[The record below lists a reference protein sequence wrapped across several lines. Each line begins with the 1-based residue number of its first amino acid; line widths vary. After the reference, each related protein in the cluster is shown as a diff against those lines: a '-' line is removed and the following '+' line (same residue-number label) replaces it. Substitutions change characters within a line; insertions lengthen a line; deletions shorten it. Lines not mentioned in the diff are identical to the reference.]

1 MEISA
6 KFGKTTKGCSHDLK
20 VFEKGFQA
28 EGDKFGLTILT
39 ENLIN

>member
-1 MEISA
+1 M
-6 KFGKTTKGCSHDLK
+6 FGKTTKGCCLDLK